1 MMKDTTRN
9 FFFDVYQDTE
19 KTYCSQRIML
29 PFPGMAPIAGWRH
42 NGRAGRRNREQITVE
57 QKFISGFQQSRT
69 PPEAGTGE
77 GPGGK
82 GICHDAKYLRGKS
95 SPTYIKYQII
105 FKVLRI

>member
-19 KTYCSQRIML
+19 KTYCSQRIMP

-57 QKFISGFQQSRT
+57 QKFISGFQQSRGR
-69 PPEAGTGE
+69 PEAGTGT
-77 GPGGK
+77 K
-82 GICHDAKYLRGKS
+82 GRAEQGTDKRRA
-95 SPTYIKYQII
+95 
-105 FKVLRI
+105 